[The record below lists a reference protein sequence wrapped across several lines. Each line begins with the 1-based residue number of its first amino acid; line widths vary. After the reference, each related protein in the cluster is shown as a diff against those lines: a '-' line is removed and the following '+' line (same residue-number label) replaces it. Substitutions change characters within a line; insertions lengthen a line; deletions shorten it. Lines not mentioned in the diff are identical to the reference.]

1 MTVPRRRRES
11 GMSIPLLEGKT
22 ESRLP
27 GPPEAHRRE
36 DSKDDPQNNVGVV
49 PRNGPVADESEGDG
63 RKKHGE
69 RGQEMWLHGL
79 SSLWRRAAP
88 SGPGIPPSFP
98 VTAYPARS
106 GLHHTRIPS
115 SLVGRAS
122 WGICLY
128 RV

>member
-88 SGPGIPPSFP
+88 SGPGIPRHSLSPLTP
-98 VTAYPARS
+98 RDPAS
-106 GLHHTRIPS
+106 IT
-115 SLVGRAS
+115 RAS
-122 WGICLY
+122 LRPWWA
-128 RV
+128 